1 MTPGSHLGVAVV
13 GVAQTKYEPAK
24 SHLAYNE
31 LVYEVVRELLDTTG
45 VKMAQIHSQIT
56 ASQDMYDGKTISG
69 MSVNEVVGGYLKSE
83 CKVAADGL
91 QALLYGA
98 ARVASGS
105 FDYTLV
111 VAHCKE
117 SEGNPHPITGSMF
130 DPFIERPLGL
140 DALIATALQN
150 ERYSNASGVTEDEL
164 AALSQRRHRQASGNS
179 KAQRSGEFSIE
190 RIKTSPVMLGR
201 IRELLAGPTSDGACA
216 LLLASTNEA
225 SKFSDKAVWITG
237 LGNST
242 DAYWTDRDLGQAAA
256 LKSAAGRAYRAAGIT
271 NPMSEVDVAEVS
283 GRYAFEEPL
292 YVEALALCEAGRA
305 REWIAA
311 SGKSGPSVN
320 PSGGAIAG
328 NPATVIGL
336 TRAVEVYL
344 QLTGQA
350 EAHQVDG
357 ARTGI
362 AHGRDGICGQ
372 NHSVAVLR
380 SNAAVQGAGA

>member
-1 MTPGSHLGVAVV
+1 MDGQMSSASHLGVAIV
-13 GVAQTKYEPAK
+13 GVAQTRYEPAK
-24 SHLAYNE
+24 THLAYNE

-56 ASQDMYDGKTISG
+56 ASQDMYDGKTISS

-130 DPFIERPLGL
+130 DPFVERPLGM
-140 DALIATALQN
+140 DALLATAMQA
-150 ERYSNASGVTEDEL
+150 ERYLASRQITDDDL
-164 AALSQRRHRQASGNS
+164 AKISQRRHRQAEKNAY
-179 KAQRSGEFSIE
+179 AQRSGEYSLQQ
-190 RIKTSPVMLGR
+190 IKNSPVLMGR
-201 IRELLAGPTSDGACA
+201 IRELLAGPSSDGACA
-216 LLLASTNEA
+216 LLLASPNEA
-225 SKFSDKAVWITG
+225 KRFGGKAVWIAG
-237 LGNST
+237 LGSST
-242 DAYWTDRDLGQAAA
+242 DAYWTDRDLAESKALQDAAA
-256 LKSAAGRAYRAAGIT
+256 RAYRAAGIG
-271 NPMSEVDVAEVS
+271 NPQAQVDVAEVS
-283 GRYAFEEPL
+283 ARFAFEEPL
-292 YVEALALCEAGRA
+292 YAEGLALLDAEKLTG
-305 REWIAA
+305 WIASPDA
-311 SGKSGPSVN
+311 GPSVN

-344 QLTGQA
+344 QLSGQA
-350 EAHQVDG
+350 GEHQVQNAKLG
-357 ARTGI
+357 L

-380 SNAAVQGAGA
+380 SNSAVQ

>member
-1 MTPGSHLGVAVV
+1 MTPGSHLGVAIV

-24 SHLAYNE
+24 THLAYNE
-31 LVYEVVRELLDTTG
+31 LVYEVVRELLDVTG
-45 VKMAQIHSQIT
+45 VKMSQIHSQIT

-91 QALLYGA
+91 QALLYGT
-98 ARVASGS
+98 ARVASGA

-130 DPFIERPLGL
+130 DPFVERPLGL
-140 DALIATALQN
+140 DALIATAMQS
-150 ERYSNASGVTEDEL
+150 ERYCNGSGVTEDEL
-164 AALSQRRHRQASGNS
+164 AALSQRRHRQAAKNS
-179 KAQRSGEFSIE
+179 KAQRSGDFSIE
-190 RIKTSPVMLGR
+190 QIKKSRVLIGA

-216 LLLASTNEA
+216 LLLASANEA
-225 SKFSDKAVWITG
+225 KRFGDKAVWIAG

-242 DAYWTDRDLGQAAA
+242 DAYWTDRDLSQAAA
-256 LKSAAGRAYRAAGIT
+256 LKDAAARAYRAAGIT
-271 NPMSEVDVAEVS
+271 NVRDEVDVAEVS
-283 GRYAFEEPL
+283 GRFAFEEPL

-311 SGKSGPSVN
+311 PEKSGPSVN

-336 TRAVEVYL
+336 TRAIEAYL
-344 QLTGQA
+344 QLGLQA
-350 EAHQVDG
+350 GAHQLDSPRV
-357 ARTGI
+357 GI

-380 SNAAVQGAGA
+380 SNAAIQEARA

>member
-1 MTPGSHLGVAVV
+1 
-13 GVAQTKYEPAK
+13 
-24 SHLAYNE
+24 
-31 LVYEVVRELLDTTG
+31 
-45 VKMAQIHSQIT
+45 MAQIHSQIT

-130 DPFIERPLGL
+130 DPFVERPLGL
-140 DALIATALQN
+140 DGLMAAGMQA
-150 ERYSNASGVTEDEL
+150 ERYVEISGVTQDDL
-164 AALSQRRHRQASGNS
+164 AVLSQRRYQQASKNP
-179 KAQRSGEFSIE
+179 KAQRIGNISIE
-190 RIKTSPVMLGR
+190 QIKSSPVLMGS

-216 LLLASTNEA
+216 LLLASAGEA
-225 SKFSDKAVWITG
+225 KRFGDKAVWISG

-242 DAYWTDRDLGQAAA
+242 DAYWTDRDLSTSEA
-256 LKSAAGRAYRAAGIT
+256 LKDAARRAFRAAEIEKVSS
-271 NPMSEVDVAEVS
+271 MDVAEIS
-283 GRYAFEEPL
+283 ARYAYEEPL
-292 YVEALALCEAGRA
+292 YATALGLCDSKNVSA
-305 REWIAA
+305 WISNPAN
-311 SGKSGPSVN
+311 GPSVN
-320 PSGGAIAG
+320 PSGGALAG

-336 TRAVEVYL
+336 TRAIEVYL
-344 QLTGQA
+344 QLSGQA
-350 EAHQVDG
+350 GEHKVED
-357 ARTGI
+357 ARIGL

-372 NHSVAVLR
+372 NHSVAILR
-380 SNAAVQGAGA
+380 SNAAV

>member
-1 MTPGSHLGVAVV
+1 MSSGSHLGVAIV
-13 GVAQTKYEPAK
+13 GTAQTKYEPAK
-24 SHLAYNE
+24 THLAYNE

-45 VKMAQIHSQIT
+45 VKMSQIHSQIT

-130 DPFIERPLGL
+130 DPFVERPLGL
-140 DALIATALQN
+140 DAMFAVAMQA
-150 ERYSNASGVTEDEL
+150 ERYLESRSLTAENL
-164 AALSQRRHRQASGNS
+164 ATISQRRHKQASKNPF
-179 KAQRSGEFSIE
+179 AQRHGDYTLQQIQN
-190 RIKTSPVMLGR
+190 SPVLMGR
-201 IRELLAGPTSDGACA
+201 IRELLTGPTSDGACA
-216 LLLASTNEA
+216 LLLASRKEA
-225 SKFSDKAVWITG
+225 KRFGQKSVWIAG

-242 DAYWTDRDLGQAAA
+242 DAYWTERDLAEAKA
-256 LKSAAGRAYRAAGIT
+256 LQDAAGRAYRAAGVASPSDEI
-271 NPMSEVDVAEVS
+271 DIAEVS
-283 GRYAFEEPL
+283 ARHAFEEPM
-292 YVEALALCEAGRA
+292 YAEALSFFAEGKH
-305 REWIAA
+305 REWIA
-311 SGKSGPSVN
+311 SPDSGPTVN
-320 PSGGAIAG
+320 PSGGAITG

-336 TRAVEVYL
+336 TRAIEVYL
-344 QLTGQA
+344 QLSGQA
-350 EAHQVDG
+350 GERQVG
-357 ARTGI
+357 NARVGV

-380 SNAAVQGAGA
+380 SNSAVQ

>member
-1 MTPGSHLGVAVV
+1 MTSGSHLGVAIV
-13 GVAQTKYEPAK
+13 GVAQTKYEAAK
-24 SHLAYNE
+24 THLAYNE

-45 VKMAQIHSQIT
+45 VKMSQISSQIT

-98 ARVASGS
+98 ARVASGA

-130 DPFIERPLGL
+130 DPFVERPLGL
-140 DALIATALQN
+140 DGLLATAMQN
-150 ERYSNASGVTEDEL
+150 ERYCNQSGITNDEL
-164 AALSQRRHRQASGNS
+164 AVLSQRRHLQAAKNV
-179 KAQRSGEFSIE
+179 KAQRSGDFSIE
-190 RIKTSPVMLGR
+190 QIQRSSVVMGA
-201 IRELLAGPTSDGACA
+201 IREMLAGPTSDGACA
-216 LLLASTNEA
+216 LLLACANEA
-225 SKFSDKAVWITG
+225 KRFGDKAVWVAG

-242 DAYWTDRDLGQAAA
+242 DAYWTDRDLSEAAA
-256 LKSAAGRAYRAAGIT
+256 LKDAAGRAYRAAGIT
-271 NPMSEVDVAEVS
+271 EPMSEVDVAEVS
-283 GRYAFEEPL
+283 GRYMFEEPL

-305 REWIAA
+305 REWIASSENA
-311 SGKSGPSVN
+311 GPSVN

-344 QLTGQA
+344 QLSGQA
-350 EAHQVDG
+350 GAHQVGDS
-357 ARTGI
+357 RTGI

-380 SNAAVQGAGA
+380 SNTAIQRARA

>member
-1 MTPGSHLGVAVV
+1 MSTSFHLGVAVV
-13 GVAQTKYEPAK
+13 GAVQTKYEPAK
-24 SHLAYNE
+24 THLAYNE
-31 LVYEVVRELLDTTG
+31 LVYDVVRELLDTTG
-45 VKMAQIHSQIT
+45 VKMSQIHSQIT

-98 ARVASGS
+98 ARVGSGS

-117 SEGNPHPITGSMF
+117 SEGNSRLITGSMF
-130 DPFIERPLGL
+130 DPFVERPLGL
-140 DALIATALQN
+140 HALIATALQD
-150 ERYSNASGVTEDEL
+150 ERYCRAQGITENDL
-164 AALSQRRHRQASGNS
+164 AALSQLRHKQAAKNL
-179 KAQRSGEFSIE
+179 KAQRSGEYSIE
-190 RIKTSPVMLGR
+190 QIKTSPALLGG
-201 IRELLAGPTSDGACA
+201 IRELLAGPASDGACA
-216 LLLASTNEA
+216 LLLANASEA
-225 SKFSDKAVWITG
+225 RRFGDRAVWIAG

-242 DAYWTDRDLGQAAA
+242 DAYWTDRDLSQAAA
-256 LKSAAGRAYRAAGIT
+256 AKDAAGRAYRTAGIT
-271 NPMSEVDVAEVS
+271 NAAKEVDVAEVS
-283 GRYAFEEPL
+283 ARYAFEEPL

-311 SGKSGPSVN
+311 AEKSGPSVN

-328 NPATVIGL
+328 NPATVMGL
-336 TRAVEVYL
+336 TRAVEIYL
-344 QLTGQA
+344 QLSGQA
-350 EAHQVDG
+350 GEHQVAG

-380 SNAAVQGAGA
+380 SNAAVEGARA

>member
-1 MTPGSHLGVAVV
+1 MTSGSHLGVAIV

-31 LVYEVVRELLDTTG
+31 LVYEVVRELLDTTS
-45 VKMAQIHSQIT
+45 VKMSQIHSQIT

-69 MSVNEVVGGYLKSE
+69 MSVNEVVGGYLSSE

-130 DPFIERPLGL
+130 DPFVERPLGL
-140 DALIATALQN
+140 DASIATALQN
-150 ERYSNASGVTEDEL
+150 ERYCHASGVTEDEL
-164 AALSQRRHRQASGNS
+164 AVLSQRRHRQAAGNS

-190 RIKTSPVMLGR
+190 QIKTSPAILGQ

-216 LLLASTNEA
+216 LLLASETEA
-225 SKFSDKAVWITG
+225 RKFGDKAVWVAG

-242 DAYWTDRDLGQAAA
+242 DAYWTDRELSRADA
-256 LKSAAGRAYRAAGIT
+256 LQDAAGRAYRAAAIS
-271 NPMSEVDVAEVS
+271 NPVRELDVAEVS
-283 GRYAFEEPL
+283 CRFAFEEPL
-292 YVEALALCEAGRA
+292 YAEALALCEAGRA

-311 SGKSGPSVN
+311 SETSGPSVN

-344 QLTGQA
+344 QLSGQA
-350 EAHQVDG
+350 DAHQVDG

-372 NHSVAVLR
+372 NHSVVVLR
-380 SNAAVQGAGA
+380 SNAAIQGART

>member
-1 MTPGSHLGVAVV
+1 MSSGSHLGVAIV

-24 SHLAYNE
+24 RELAYNE
-31 LVYEVVRELLDTTG
+31 LVYEVVRELLDVTG
-45 VKMAQIHSQIT
+45 VKMSQIHSQIT

-69 MSVNEVVGGYLKSE
+69 MAVNEVVGGYLKSE

-130 DPFIERPLGL
+130 DPFVERPLGL
-140 DALIATALQN
+140 DALIATALQC
-150 ERYSNASGVTEDEL
+150 ERYCDASGITEDEL
-164 AALSQRRHRQASGNS
+164 ATLSQHRYLLAGRNA
-179 KAQRSGEFSIE
+179 KAQRKGQFTVDQ
-190 RIKTSPVMLGR
+190 IKSSPVLLGR

-216 LLLASTNEA
+216 LLLASREQA
-225 SKFSDKAVWITG
+225 AKFGDKAVWIAG

-242 DAYWTDRDLGQAAA
+242 DAYWTDRDLSQAAA
-256 LKSAAGRAYRAAGIT
+256 SKDAAARAYRAAGIAD
-271 NPMSEVDVAEVS
+271 PMKELDVAEVS
-283 GRYAFEEPL
+283 ARYAFEEPL

-311 SGKSGPSVN
+311 SENTGPSVN

-344 QLTGQA
+344 QLSGQA
-350 EAHQVDG
+350 EGHQVDG

-380 SNAAVQGAGA
+380 SNSAVQGARA